1 MERIL
6 HGLVGTVCL
15 VYLDDVLVLGRDLE
29 EHLVN
34 IRKVWDRI
42 REAGL
47 RLKPS
52 KCKLVREEVEY
63 LGYVVSSKGIAAAP
77 NKVSAIQQYPTPKD
91 LKALRSFLGLASFY
105 RRFIPCF
112 SVVAGPLF
120 SLTKKDVSFQWGES
134 CQKAFQQLKDSL
146 SSAPVP

>member
-1 MERIL
+1 M
-6 HGLVGTVCL
+6 VGTVCL

-77 NKVSAIQQYPTPKD
+77 NKVSAIQQIMTFSTIT
-91 LKALRSFLGLASFY
+91 LT
-105 RRFIPCF
+105 FIH
-112 SVVAGPLF
+112 
-120 SLTKKDVSFQWGES
+120 
-134 CQKAFQQLKDSL
+134 
-146 SSAPVP
+146 